1 MFTKINMTT
10 TASATAVGLGSIT
23 KTTHLF
29 DEVSVFFN
37 KD

>member
-1 MFTKINMTT
+1 MLTKINMTAT
-10 TASATAVGLGSIT
+10 TSATAVGLGSIT

-29 DEVSVFFN
+29 DQMSVFFN